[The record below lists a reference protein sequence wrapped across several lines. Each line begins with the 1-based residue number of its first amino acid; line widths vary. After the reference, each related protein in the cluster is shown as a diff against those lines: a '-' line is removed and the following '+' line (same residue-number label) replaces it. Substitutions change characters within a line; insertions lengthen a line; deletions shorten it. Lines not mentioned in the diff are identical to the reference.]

1 LPDDEIA
8 RAATRAVKPVAPS
21 GFEDVKPIRHASLA
35 DAVVAI
41 DPPSSVSCYKCSD
54 VALASMLASEMSS
67 ATSGDVPRGP
77 GKLVFRGVPIEAQ
90 EESVKCDIKH
100 VSGVSLRRL
109 VDRGCA

>member
-1 LPDDEIA
+1 MTVQSTGAQSFRVEACMSSLH
-8 RAATRAVKPVAPS
+8 
-21 GFEDVKPIRHASLA
+21 PIRLA
-35 DAVVAI
+35 L
-41 DPPSSVSCYKCSD
+41 

-100 VSGVSLRRL
+100 VSGVSLRRSWIATQPHTS
-109 VDRGCA
+109 RSQRKQSFR